1 MQNVERTLRNMLNDL
16 SEHHRHKSE
25 LLTHY
30 VNSRLDKSL
39 KNYYEELMQ
48 TYDYLT
54 RRDAERVLRR
64 ALKEEKK

>member
-1 MQNVERTLRNMLNDL
+1 MHNVERTLRNMLNDL
-16 SEHHRHKSE
+16 SSHHRDKSE

-54 RRDAERVLRR
+54 RRDAERVLKR

>member
-16 SEHHRHKSE
+16 SEHHRDKSE

-64 ALKEEKK
+64 ALKEDKK